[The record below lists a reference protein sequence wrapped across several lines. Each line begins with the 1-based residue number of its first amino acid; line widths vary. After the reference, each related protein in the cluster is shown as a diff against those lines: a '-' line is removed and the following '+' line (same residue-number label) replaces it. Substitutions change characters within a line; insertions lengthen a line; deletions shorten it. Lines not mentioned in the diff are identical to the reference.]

1 MHRKTSRQR
10 FGVSM
15 KPELQSLKAELENT
29 LPKLSKNQVETLRSV
44 SRFARHSDPATT
56 MTYIST
62 HKEELYRER

>member
-1 MHRKTSRQR
+1 
-10 FGVSM
+10 M
-15 KPELQSLKAELENT
+15 KPELQNLKAELEST
-29 LPKLSKNQVETLRSV
+29 LPKLSKNQVETLHLVIHQHYV